1 MWTLNT
7 SASPA
12 QYASYGAQLT
22 ASGSTHTMGSWAQ
35 LDGSGGTPIAAECLT
50 LQTYSNS
57 AAADMLFDVG
67 IDNGSGSVRILAQ
80 NLMLTGFMRR
90 TTAQCSDELELPL
103 HVPKGSILV
112 ARMQA
117 GTSSATCSMKF
128 RIGQNV
134 GGVGGFARCFP
145 LTATANSRGVA
156 CDAGATAG
164 VKVRTQLVAST
175 ATRARALMALIG
187 PNNDIACVSSCW
199 FRFDLETGASG
210 SELIIWPDF
219 YLSRDTKSDVIR
231 PSILPAITHFLP
243 AGSRLSANL
252 RCTVTQTGDRTIDM
266 VVYGFD

>member
-35 LDGSGGTPIAAECLT
+35 LDGSGGTPIAAECLM

-57 AAADMLFDVG
+57 AATDMLFDVG
-67 IDNGSGSVRILAQ
+67 IDAGGGSVRILAQ

-90 TTAQCSDELELPL
+90 TTAQCSDEVALPL
-103 HVPKGSILV
+103 HVPRGSVLV

-117 GTSSATCSMKF
+117 GTASATCSMKF

-134 GGVGGFARCFP
+134 GGVPGFARCFP

-156 CDAGATAG
+156 VDAGGTANT
-164 VKVRTQLVAST
+164 KVRTQLVAST
-175 ATRARALMALIG
+175 SERALALMALIG
-187 PNNDIACVSSCW
+187 PNADIACSLDAVL
-199 FRFDLETGASG
+199 RLDLETGASG
-210 SELIIWPDF
+210 SELIIWPDVI
-219 YLSRDTKSDVIR
+219 LSRDTRADIPRATVLPVIAYA
-231 PSILPAITHFLP
+231 LPAS
-243 AGSRLSANL
+243 SRLSASL
-252 RCTVTQTGDRTIDM
+252 LSDTTTTGDRTIDL
-266 VVYGFD
+266 VLYGFA